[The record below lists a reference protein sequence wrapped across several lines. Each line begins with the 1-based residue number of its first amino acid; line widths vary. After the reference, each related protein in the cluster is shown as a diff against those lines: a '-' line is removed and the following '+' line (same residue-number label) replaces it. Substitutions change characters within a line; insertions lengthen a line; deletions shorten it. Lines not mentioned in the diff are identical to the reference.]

1 MKRFLIA
8 ALPLALPFLF
18 FSDAQAAEVGLLQI
32 LNGFSAKES
41 CSCAFVV
48 EQSDEYCKEFGQVE
62 GFKVDV
68 AIDHATKSVKAS
80 YAGVTRTAHVSDSGG
95 CMLDP
100 L

>member
-8 ALPLALPFLF
+8 LIPLPFLF
-18 FSDAQAAEVGLLQI
+18 LSDAQAAEVGLLQI
-32 LNGFSAKES
+32 LTGFSAKEG

-48 EQSDEYCKEFGQVE
+48 EQTDAYCTEFAQPP

-68 AIDHATKSVKAS
+68 AIDRAQKTLTAS
-80 YAGVTRTAHVSDSGG
+80 YIGMSRTARFTDSAG
-95 CMLDP
+95 CVLDS